1 VSYVSDVGSVSREGV
16 DRSHVPVRSMRV
28 VGFALLASLDIW
40 FAWSLI
46 WCLNVGSAS
55 NVDGEASSK
64 LFIFVSKYIINASV
78 NVKNYMTFFV
88 FVLDL
93 IGIRM
98 CEANH
103 QI

>member
-1 VSYVSDVGSVSREGV
+1 
-16 DRSHVPVRSMRV
+16 
-28 VGFALLASLDIW
+28 
-40 FAWSLI
+40 
-46 WCLNVGSAS
+46 VGSAS